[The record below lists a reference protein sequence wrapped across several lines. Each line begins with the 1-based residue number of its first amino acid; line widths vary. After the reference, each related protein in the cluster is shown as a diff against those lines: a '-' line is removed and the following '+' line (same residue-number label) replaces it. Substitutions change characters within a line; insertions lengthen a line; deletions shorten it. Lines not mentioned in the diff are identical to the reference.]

1 MSNLDQEHFYY
12 VDPGIGEKRP
22 GCPYTLYQDG
32 RDVKSFIVPPKGYEL
47 TGFKLVPLEA
57 DKFYDGKIV
66 AQFEKVP
73 FSAPFIKE
81 PKKYLLTFLS
91 FASVLAVLVFFFT
104 NGKSK
109 MSPQHAMN
117 PKTDIATLLE
127 DTLVIE
133 EDTEDSTIADN
144 FSIEETTA
152 TKEEVVK
159 EEALQEVVPPT
170 ENSVEPN
177 DNGNDKVN
185 KTPQELNKTPQELNK
200 TPQELNVES
209 KAKQEPAPSTLL
221 TKEQFH
227 QELWELI
234 HRKER
239 HMRTYKDL
247 YNKYKGLHLKN
258 KEFFYLYLT
267 ILENTSGFENWKSK
281 LVSIPDDELKS
292 INTINALKQKLE
304 EYE

>member
-22 GCPYTLYQDG
+22 GCPYTHYQDG

-47 TGFKLVPLEA
+47 TGFKLMPFPETE
-57 DKFYDGKIV
+57 KFYDGKIV

-73 FSAPFIKE
+73 FAASYKKD
-81 PKKYLLTFLS
+81 PKKYILTFLS

-104 NGKSK
+104 NGESK
-109 MSPQHAMN
+109 LSPQHVNN
-117 PKTDIATLLE
+117 PQTDIATLLD
-127 DTLVIE
+127 DTLIVE
-133 EDTEDSTIADN
+133 QSTENSSIADS

-152 TKEEVVK
+152 TKKEVVK

-170 ENSVEPN
+170 ENPVES
-177 DNGNDKVN
+177 NDKVN
-185 KTPQELNKTPQELNK
+185 KTPQEP
-200 TPQELNVES
+200 NVES
-209 KAKQEPAPSTLL
+209 KTKQEPEPSTLL

-227 QELWELI
+227 QELWDLI
-234 HRKER
+234 HHKER
-239 HMRTYKDL
+239 HMRTYKNL
-247 YNKYKGLHLKN
+247 YTKYKGLHLKN

-267 ILENTSGFENWKSK
+267 ILENTAGFDEWKAK
-281 LVSIPDDELKS
+281 LVRIPDDELKS
-292 INTINALKQKLE
+292 INTINALKEKLE